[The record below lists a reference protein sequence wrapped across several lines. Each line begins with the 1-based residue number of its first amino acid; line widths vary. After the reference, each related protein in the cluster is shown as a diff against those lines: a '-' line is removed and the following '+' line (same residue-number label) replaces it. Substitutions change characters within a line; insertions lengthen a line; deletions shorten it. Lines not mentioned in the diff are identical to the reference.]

1 VSWRLGAWSI
11 KSCGFRPAFTAYVDL
26 SQDSLHKGACSP
38 RKPEVTIFADASHDD
53 RARVAGWGAWIK
65 ADGHISVTCG
75 AAMKTPVGS
84 VTEAELCA
92 LANAL
97 TVARLRGLLATGC
110 IVMLQSDSVSALA
123 IIRCK
128 IADVGD
134 RPVPGGLAVAAARRV
149 KLTQLLVAAIAV
161 ISEIVAALKLSLVTR
176 HVRGHRPGPGR
187 QWRGRPDRHARPPAA
202 TRRGRSSDKV
212 YIESENPHL
221 LSRLLGQHLF
231 EDQHGAERAIKKAKR
246 YIDIIL
252 G

>member
-1 VSWRLGAWSI
+1 M
-11 KSCGFRPAFTAYVDL
+11 
-26 SQDSLHKGACSP
+26 QP

-75 AAMKTPVGS
+75 AAMKRPVGS

-97 TVARLRGLLATGC
+97 TVARLRGLLAMGC
-110 IVMLQSDSVSALA
+110 VVMLQSDSVSALA
-123 IIRCK
+123 INRCK

-149 KLTQLLVAAIAV
+149 KPTQLHVAAIAV

-187 QWRGRPDRHARPPAA
+187 QWVNGEVDRIARTAMRDRRQQLAEGAPVIRP
-202 TRRGRSSDKV
+202 
-212 YIESENPHL
+212 
-221 LSRLLGQHLF
+221 
-231 EDQHGAERAIKKAKR
+231 
-246 YIDIIL
+246 
-252 G
+252 